1 MLLTARGLAVTIG
14 DRLLLN
20 GIDVDVAPGEAI
32 AVVGPSGSGK
42 TTLLAALGGLLEPSS
57 GSVTAYAGDGSEI
70 PARETVTWILQT
82 ANVLADRTVLDNV
95 AIGGFADGRT
105 RADCLKAGM
114 PCLDAM
120 GIADRAHDPV
130 RTLSGGQVQRVVAAR
145 ALLSRR
151 PVILADE
158 PTGNLDQASTQEFM
172 EVMLAAIANPPDA
185 TADAS
190 HHSHRRALVL
200 ATHDLSVAQQ
210 CDRVLRLDQGLV
222 R

>member
-82 ANVLADRTVLDNV
+82 ANVL
-95 AIGGFADGRT
+95 
-105 RADCLKAGM
+105 
-114 PCLDAM
+114 
-120 GIADRAHDPV
+120 
-130 RTLSGGQVQRVVAAR
+130 VQRVVAAR